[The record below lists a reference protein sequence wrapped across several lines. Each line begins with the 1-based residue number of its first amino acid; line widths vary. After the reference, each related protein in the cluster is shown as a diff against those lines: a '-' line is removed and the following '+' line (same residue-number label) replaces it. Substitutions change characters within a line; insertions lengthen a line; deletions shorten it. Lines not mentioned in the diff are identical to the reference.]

1 MIKPLLF
8 TYLGV
13 VVAVIIMDF
22 KHLKQA
28 AAINRWL
35 SYGLIVISAG
45 IWFYVTHLSKT
56 VFVTTWLTHL
66 IQRWLPLP

>member
-1 MIKPLLF
+1 MIKPLVF
-8 TYLGV
+8 TYLAMV
-13 VVAVIIMDF
+13 IIVIIMDF

-35 SYGLIVISAG
+35 SYVVIAGSTG

-56 VFVTTWLTHL
+56 FFITVWLTHW
-66 IQRWLPLP
+66 IQRNLPLP

>member
-8 TYLGV
+8 TYLAMVIAV
-13 VVAVIIMDF
+13 VIMDL
-22 KHLKQA
+22 KHLRQA

-35 SYGLIVISAG
+35 SYGVIACSIG

-56 VFVTTWLTHL
+56 FFITVWLTHW
-66 IQRWLPLP
+66 IQRYLPLP